1 MAKNA
6 EKAIKKTTNKIAR
19 GADNFGTKRLDDK
32 NYKIENPLD
41 VEYVNEVHVS
51 DFMKALAYDPV
62 KGVDTSNAEHI
73 AAWTDA
79 LPVRSTSS
87 SSKSQTKPSK
97 RKLREQEAAKPK
109 GISHSLLQYPLIII
123 ISVIM
128 FVELVAY
135 ISLRQIVRIWENVF
149 SWRGKKRTLRNNLRA
164 SKTYKEWCESA
175 DALDNY
181 MHKDEWKKT
190 IPFAYYDYRLLQKV
204 VKHLKIYRQGDTVE
218 DATKLMDVLYV
229 CLKQN
234 FAGIENAKLYS
245 NTYLGTKALIE
256 EYVEEV
262 TRSIEALASNKH
274 ISNDEKKLAFK
285 LYSKNYGRTA
295 FCLSGGAG
303 FGYYHLGVIRALLDR
318 GLLPSIITG
327 TSAGSLMGAI
337 VCTRTDEELDQILNP
352 DLSSRIRIC
361 RDSWPTKLYRF
372 VTQGSLF
379 DAEQWCREAMWFCKG
394 SLTFKEAYERTG
406 RIFNVSVIPYD
417 PHSPPKLLNYLTAP
431 DCVIWSAVLASAA
444 IPGILNPVVLM
455 QKKGNSTHL
464 IPYNY
469 GHKFKDG
476 SLSTD
481 IPTLALNTQF
491 NVNYTIVS
499 QVNPHVHVF
508 FYANQG
514 SPGRPVTHL
523 QGRGW
528 RGGFLA
534 STIEQMLKLD
544 LAKWLKVLRSLK
556 LLPNVHDQDWSSVWL
571 QKFDGNVTILPKS
584 DLSDWLYTIADPDV
598 ERLKKLMNIGQ
609 IRTWPKVS
617 MISNR
622 MRIEASIEKVR
633 RLLRANSNNK
643 NNRAGRFNSLSD
655 AETEKLTQHMEAH
668 DAIQYAN
675 NSDAGSGDELAFLS
689 RRRVSMPDGSFQ
701 HLQDKDF
708 FKEQNRR
715 RKFMAQFLDSP
726 KEGNNSTQS
735 SVLFDSHSDS
745 DSHSPPPSSP
755 EDYTLRH

>member
-19 GADNFGTKRLDDK
+19 GADNYGTKRLDDNK
-32 NYKIENPLD
+32 HSKMENPLD
-41 VEYVNEVHVS
+41 VEYVNQVHVS

-73 AAWTDA
+73 SAWTDA

-87 SSKSQTKPSK
+87 SSSSNKKQKKPSK

-123 ISVIM
+123 IGAIM

-149 SWRGKKRTLRNNLRA
+149 SWRGKKRTLRNKLRA

-274 ISNDEKKLAFK
+274 ISNEEKKLAFK

-361 RDSWPTKLYRF
+361 QDSWPTKLYRL

-431 DCVIWSAVLASAA
+431 DCVVWSAVLASAA

-455 QKKGNSTHL
+455 QKKRNSTHL

-523 QGRGW
+523 EGRGW

-544 LAKWLKVLRSLK
+544 MAKWLKVLRSLK
-556 LLPNVHDQDWSSVWL
+556 LLPNVNDQDWSSVFL

-584 DLSDWLYTIADPDV
+584 DLSDWLYTIADPDT
-598 ERLKKLMNIGQ
+598 ERLKKLMSIGQ
-609 IRTWPKVS
+609 IRTWPKIS

-622 MRIEASIEKVR
+622 MRIEASIEKMR
-633 RLLRANSNNK
+633 GLLRANANNK
-643 NNRAGRFNSLSD
+643 NNRAGRFNSHSD
-655 AETEKLTQHMEAH
+655 VETEKLSQSIEAH
-668 DAIQYAN
+668 DAMNHAN
-675 NSDAGSGDELAFLS
+675 NSDAGSGDELVFLS

-715 RKFMAQFLDSP
+715 R
-726 KEGNNSTQS
+726 NTQS
-735 SVLFDSHSDS
+735 SVLFDSHSDDS
-745 DSHSPPPSSP
+745 DAHSPPPSSP
-755 EDYTLRH
+755 EDYSQQHH